1 MATVRQ
7 TLLRHAPKILGSV
20 ALLYVLAAVAYWIT
34 LYLQYRFAGDEFFVE
49 RLDFWGQG
57 ILLILFYAGYVLV
70 PFAVSLALRRWLFAE
85 KALLVGIIEGLF
97 WYVMVALS
105 YHYSNESC
113 SMAYLIPILRVL
125 GCYIFQ
131 FPLLAILHRL
141 FSKDVEIARPEWW
154 RVWVWGLLLMP
165 AFVVCLLSNMAS
177 CV

>member
-1 MATVRQ
+1 MIMATVRQ

-20 ALLYVLAAVAYWIT
+20 ALLHVLVAVAYWIT
-34 LYLQYRFAGDEFFVE
+34 LYLQYRIAGDELFVE
-49 RLDFWGQG
+49 RLEFWGQG
-57 ILLILFYAGYVLV
+57 VLLILFYAGYVLV

-97 WYVMVALS
+97 WYFMVALS
-105 YHYSNESC
+105 YLYSNESC
-113 SMAYLIPILRVL
+113 SMGYLIPILRVL

-141 FSKDVEIARPEWW
+141 FSKGVAIARPEWW

-165 AFVVCLLSNMAS
+165 ALVVCLLSMA
-177 CV
+177 